1 MLPERMERMSSK
13 TTKNGKKSKA
23 ARNVL
28 IFFIV
33 FILLEMALVVSLT
46 LVFRNKDATPRLAGY
61 NFYIM
66 RTDKM
71 GTSVPKGALV
81 VASDGTPS
89 KDSISKALLCILW
102 VKTYEP

>member
-13 TTKNGKKSKA
+13 TKKNGKKSKA

-66 RTDKM
+66 RYKCPQ
-71 GTSVPKGALV
+71 GCACCG
-81 VASDGTPS
+81 
-89 KDSISKALLCILW
+89 I
-102 VKTYEP
+102 